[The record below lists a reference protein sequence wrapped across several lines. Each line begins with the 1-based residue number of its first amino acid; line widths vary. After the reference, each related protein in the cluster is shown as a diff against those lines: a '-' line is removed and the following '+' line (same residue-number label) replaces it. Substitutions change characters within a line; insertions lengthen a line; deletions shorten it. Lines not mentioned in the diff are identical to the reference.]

1 MSNFETVVKDIDDLV
16 GDFISKLTTKQLS
29 LICVWAFVLIYMW
42 ARAFGMGLFFMD
54 VIVFLW
60 VAKNTY
66 IFVKSVQELWRRVWS
81 DKSKS

>member
-1 MSNFETVVKDIDDLV
+1 MNRFEVAIKDIDDFV
-16 GDFISKLTTKQLS
+16 GDFISKLTTKQLA

-66 IFVKSVQELWRRVWS
+66 LFVKAAQELWGRLWS
-81 DKSKS
+81 DKEV